1 MSRRSVL
8 IILIFL
14 LVIAIAS
21 LIAWLIYFVDGA
33 RSEIIVIKKGIAEI
47 EKKEANIKKLEDLMA
62 SLVPE
67 EQKISTAFA
76 DSKNLVLFIEKL
88 ESAARD
94 AGIKLEISS
103 AELFAADA
111 GAYPKFQ
118 LSAEGSFGQNFRF
131 LQLLETLP
139 YQLEITDAIFALRST
154 EGADSYWQVHISITL
169 LSFINK

>member
-1 MSRRSVL
+1 MNRRSLL

-14 LVIAIAS
+14 LVIASAL

-33 RSEIIVIKKGIAEI
+33 RSEIIAIKKGIAEI

-62 SLVPE
+62 SLLPE
-67 EQKISTAFA
+67 EQKISTAFV
-76 DSKNLVLFIEKL
+76 DSKNLVLFIEEL

-103 AELFAADA
+103 AELSAGDA
-111 GAYPKFQ
+111 EAYPIFQ
-118 LSAEGSFGQNFRF
+118 LSVEGSFGQNFRF
-131 LQLLETLP
+131 LQLLETLS
-139 YQLEITDAIFALRST
+139 YQLEITDATFALRSM
-154 EGADSYWQVHISITL
+154 EGAGSYWQTRASISL